1 MKRTL
6 KHIAAGLLAAAAV
19 CGVSSC
25 GGSNGESTITT
36 AGNSESTTA
45 GNDRT
50 ESGDD
55 SSWENLLSF
64 AETSAPVIVDPKT
77 VDYSNIDYTFG
88 MTDGAEMEKFAGE
101 MINAT
106 YDGKVVKITGRNSNW
121 GTTCNIM
128 CESGEGSSF
137 GIEWVYVDDLAAPPD
152 DVNLELTGVI
162 VPYGEWGGRHLVV
175 LPENSKVVKSDG
187 TPWASELNYSGNIDI
202 TVDWED
208 MDALKDLSDQFELYT
223 NCEYTGKTVKIDGVT
238 ILYMDGEIGIPSAED
253 KFTYTS
259 VTYQLPEG
267 EEFPPQSYHIQ
278 LIGEV
283 QSVDDYGTQAI
294 VVDPANIA
302 VIAPYSYEN

>member
-1 MKRTL
+1 MKNTL
-6 KHIAAGLLAAAAV
+6 KLITVGLLVSLAV

-25 GGSNGESTITT
+25 NGSNGGSTTTT
-36 AGNSESTTA
+36 AGGATEST
-45 GNDRT
+45 D
-50 ESGDD
+50 SGDD
-55 SSWENLLSF
+55 YSWGEDLLGS
-64 AETSAPVIVDPKT
+64 AETFAPVTVDPKT
-77 VDYSNIDYTFG
+77 VDYSSIDYTFG
-88 MTDGAEMEKFAGE
+88 MNDGTELEALANEMSTGK
-101 MINAT
+101 
-106 YDGKVVKITGRNSNW
+106 YDGKVLKITGRNSNW

-128 CESGEGSSF
+128 CNTADDSSF
-137 GIEWVYVDDLAAPPD
+137 GIEWVYVDDLTAPPD

-175 LPENSKVVKSDG
+175 LPEYSKVVKSDG
-187 TPWASELNYSGNIDI
+187 TPWATELNYSGNIDI

-208 MDALKDLSDQFELYT
+208 MDALKVLSDQFELYT

-259 VTYQLPEG
+259 VSYQLPEG
-267 EEFPPQSYHIQ
+267 EEFPPQSFHIQ